1 MLTQPRA
8 NPRANHFGMD
18 DRGKSGGERAAVQ
31 TLRAV
36 RRCLVVAPASGLR
49 DSAVALAPLS
59 KRPASQGRCLSWER
73 MAGYLISNYHVVK
86 DAKWVRVV
94 TSTGTVSAEV
104 VRVDAAND
112 LALLK
117 ASNKQ
122 FSLSAEEFLDAPNKL
137 RLNLRRCPLRRAA
150 P

>member
-1 MLTQPRA
+1 VNAR
-8 NPRANHFGMD
+8 
-18 DRGKSGGERAAVQ
+18 AVQ
-31 TLRAV
+31 TLRAGW
-36 RRCLVVAPASGLR
+36 R
-49 DSAVALAPLS
+49 
-59 KRPASQGRCLSWER
+59 
-73 MAGYLISNYHVVK
+73 
-86 DAKWVRVV
+86 
-94 TSTGTVSAEV
+94 TVSAEV

>member
-1 MLTQPRA
+1 M
-8 NPRANHFGMD
+8 
-18 DRGKSGGERAAVQ
+18 
-31 TLRAV
+31 
-36 RRCLVVAPASGLR
+36 
-49 DSAVALAPLS
+49 
-59 KRPASQGRCLSWER
+59 
-73 MAGYLISNYHVVK
+73 VK

-94 TSTGTVSAEV
+94 TSAGIVSAKV
-104 VRVDAAND
+104 VQVDAAND